1 MTSVKIFPKTG
12 RDKEIIAR
20 DECNRE
26 IVDSHYGAIFS
37 RDHEKLVNKTL
48 ARNKWITDVQI
59 AGMTRK
65 REKLYR
71 EIVRENVSIPIIL

>member
-1 MTSVKIFPKTG
+1 MTNVKIFLQTG
-12 RDKEIIAR
+12 RDKEVIAR
-20 DECNRE
+20 DEFNRE

-59 AGMTRK
+59 AGVRRK
-65 REKLYR
+65 REM
-71 EIVRENVSIPIIL
+71 